1 MSLLVLQ
8 VEMAGS
14 SIFDYVHQQDHPELA
29 EHLGLGLPQGA
40 SGLLLLLLLVAVVD
54 LLVVVVTSCAKD
66 FAAAPVI
73 VTVILTGAH
82 RL

>member
-1 MSLLVLQ
+1 
-8 VEMAGS
+8 MAGS

-40 SGLLLLLLLVAVVD
+40 SGLLLLLVAVVD
-54 LLVVVVTSCAKD
+54 LLVVTSCAKD

>member
-1 MSLLVLQ
+1 
-8 VEMAGS
+8 MAGS

-40 SGLLLLLLLVAVVD
+40 SGLLLLLVAVVD
-54 LLVVVVTSCAKD
+54 LLVVTSCAKD

-73 VTVILTGAH
+73 VIVILTGAH